1 MIQLIIEGKEIFVSE
16 AAKEWLLNEFLG
28 GNEGNFNCKGVSGE
42 VKATIKYI
50 PLTNQGE
57 MF

>member
-16 AAKEWLLNEFLG
+16 AAKEWLINEFLG
-28 GNEGNFNCKGVSGE
+28 GNEGGFTCEGVNGE
-42 VKATIKYI
+42 VKATIRSI